1 MDMKQINKAVLAT
14 TLLATAGCSML
25 GMETKQ
31 VDYKSQAQRN
41 PSLEVP
47 PGLTAPNT
55 EGRYTIP
62 GSEGETVASYSEFAG
77 AAPAVPAPQAGVA
90 ASPVRDGRP
99 LGAEPASVAQSSG
112 KVRLEREGARRWLA
126 VNASAESL
134 WPAIKAYWEGQG
146 FKLEKNDPQAG
157 VMETDWKESRAKIEE
172 DGVRGMFAKLS
183 DGMYSLPNRDMF
195 RLRIERIGGDKCE
208 IHIAHYGKEEVV
220 DAGGNTYN
228 WQNRASDVELEAAV
242 LQQLLV
248 KLNGSVAGAAAQS
261 SNVASA
267 ELAREVPRVTEQT
280 DGSKVIRIDESFDK
294 VWHRVGLA
302 LEQIQQN
309 IEDKN
314 RAEGVYFVN
323 TVKEEQ
329 KTLFSFLGG
338 GSGRP
343 ERLFVRVRAVAGG
356 CEVAVTADD
365 GSESKESR
373 RLFDKIAQQLK

>member
-1 MDMKQINKAVLAT
+1 MRQINKAVLAT

-77 AAPAVPAPQAGVA
+77 ATPAVSAPQAAVA
-90 ASPVRDGRP
+90 SSARNERLVVSKAS
-99 LGAEPASVAQSSG
+99 AASSG
-112 KVRLEREGARRWLA
+112 KVRLERDGTRRWLVA
-126 VNASAESL
+126 NAPAESL

-172 DGVRGMFAKLS
+172 DGVRGMLSKLS

-195 RLRIERIGGDKCE
+195 RLRIERVGSDKCE
-208 IHIAHYGKEEVV
+208 VYVAHYGKEEVV
-220 DAGGNTYN
+220 DAGGNTYK
-228 WQNRASDVELEAAV
+228 WQNRASDADLEAAV
-242 LQQLLV
+242 LQHLLV
-248 KLNGSVAGAAAQS
+248 KLNGLDSVVGAAPISTEA
-261 SNVASA
+261 AGA
-267 ELAREVPRVTEQT
+267 ELAREVPRLTELP

-294 VWHRVGLA
+294 VWRRVGLA
-302 LEQIQQN
+302 LEQTKQN

-323 TVKEEQ
+323 TVQEEQ

-338 GSGRP
+338 GSRQP
-343 ERLFVRVRAVAGG
+343 ERLFVKVRVVSGGG

-365 GSESKESR
+365 GSESKESK